1 MWTRYP
7 ISCSLGLAAMTT
19 PAFAQSPS
27 PNRVVTVHPPVCNQ
41 YRDRHLER
49 WRARVTSFFVAGM
62 QGVDRA
68 TSKLVE
74 GDEARLRQAFL
85 NIKLIAE

>member
-1 MWTRYP
+1 
-7 ISCSLGLAAMTT
+7 LA
-19 PAFAQSPS
+19 
-27 PNRVVTVHPPVCNQ
+27 
-41 YRDRHLER
+41 
-49 WRARVTSFFVAGM
+49 RAGDFIFVAGM